1 MSAIFP
7 IAYFGSISYY
17 QKMVQMKS
25 VSLELCEHYVK
36 QTLRNRIS
44 ILSVAGIQQLS
55 IPVSKPNGNKT
66 LTSEIVISNAENWQ
80 KLHWK
85 AIESAYSSSPYFEH
99 YGSEVKELIEQSE
112 LNLNAFNFK
121 IHQRI
126 VAWLQL
132 PIKIDFTKTFEV
144 HVPENLDFRMDFN
157 QREEAVCY
165 QYQQVFSPHNKFEGD
180 LSILDAIFNLGPM
193 ARNIVMTD

>member
-1 MSAIFP
+1 MKVLLPVFYLPPISWFAVFLLADEVVLEQSENFP
-7 IAYFGSISYY
+7 
-17 QKMVQMKS
+17 
-25 VSLELCEHYVK
+25 K
-36 QTLRNRIS
+36 QTYRNRATVYGANGR
-44 ILSVAGIQQLS
+44 LSLIVPIHHNGKRRMSEIE
-55 IPVSKPNGNKT
+55 VSKREK
-66 LTSEIVISNAENWQ
+66 WQ

>member
-17 QKMVQMKS
+17 QKLIQMKT
-25 VSLELCEHYVK
+25 VSFELFEHYPK
-36 QTLRNRIS
+36 QTLRNRVS
-44 ILSVAGIQQLS
+44 ILTVSGVQNLS

-66 LTSEIVISNAENWQ
+66 FTKDVEISNAENWR

-99 YGSEVKELIEQSE
+99 YGSEVKELIENRE
-112 LNLNAFNFK
+112 TNLLLYNLN
-121 IHQRI
+121 IHQQI
-126 VAWLQL
+126 ISWLQL
-132 PIKIDFTKTFEV
+132 PIHDHLTNSYNMDLTEELDYRMKFNNRK
-144 HVPENLDFRMDFN
+144 EN
-157 QREEAVCY
+157 VGY
-165 QYQQVFSPHNKFEGD
+165 QYQQVFSPNNQFEGD

-193 ARNIVMTD
+193 ARNILMTN